1 MAAEGSGHRAA
12 RPWHALRD
20 LPDRTSLRTKLITGL
35 LALVIVAIAAIS
47 ISSVWVLRSYLTSQD
62 DSQLRSV
69 QRAVYTEVVSGE
81 KILVPGDTVPVLP
94 TNNIFA
100 GVQLPGT
107 ALSPPTSQSG
117 IPYGGYGQAQSVP
130 AVPSSELWAIAN
142 SGKFVTVP
150 AQSGSDTW
158 RVITQPIS
166 YLFPTATGTTE
177 QVKGT
182 LVVGADLGNIN
193 ATIGGLA
200 VTILII
206 GLIVVCIL
214 ALAIVMVVRASLRP
228 LVDIEETAGEIAAG
242 HLNRRVPER
251 DPRTEIGS
259 LGRSLNT
266 MLSQIETAFH
276 AQEASE
282 AAAHQS
288 EERMRRFIADASH
301 ELRTPVTAIRG
312 FAEYYRQRGGLVRH
326 WDRDDQA
333 DAADSGAVAS
343 TSGTGLTPRDLDRIM
358 VRVEKEAARMGLLV
372 EDLLLLARLDKQRP
386 LARQPVDML
395 SLAADAVHDTRLLA
409 PARTVDLSVQ
419 PGAAFLVIGDEPRL
433 RQVIGN
439 LMSNALTH
447 TPDGTP
453 IQVSVSSG
461 TLDPQVGDHT
471 PAVILDVT
479 DQGPGMTQEQARRV
493 FERFYRA
500 DQARTRAT
508 GGSGLGLAIVR
519 ALVVAQGGVASVR
532 TAEGQGATFR
542 IALPLAPEALG
553 HPDDS
558 DAPDDP
564 ELTDEAEGTE
574 PADEAHTTSGA
585 ESRSVTRPDGSVLD
599 GQGGAG
605 RGPDLLPVRGAEQAG
620 VHQQRVQLVQRDP
633 GPPARRQRDRV
644 VVADQ
649 DPVQAGRAEQR
660 EHGQVGLAVTA
671 VRRGVNEP
679 APAAGPQH
687 VPGPAVA
694 VDPAWR
700 LGRPGQRTD
709 PVNDR
714 LHQPRV
720 LGPQRAR
727 VHGPG
732 QERQQPAV
740 RVPLGPVR
748 RVRRVVQR
756 QAGDEPRPRRAEA
769 VRAGHVQP
777 GQVRA
782 ELERRLGRGRAG
794 RDHRDDE
801 RLRTDGQYFRHRDG
815 GGLGQPAQAVRLGRE
830 RGRDLRGPG
839 RVLTAAGALTGSRVG
854 LGEGAAPAGQ
864 RDHEVLVAVLR
875 ADDARL
881 ADGQAGE
888 QPDPVRQGG
897 GTAHAGSPGRPSSWA
912 SRAAMT
918 GAAAP
923 SRSST

>member
-1 MAAEGSGHRAA
+1 MAAEQASSGAA
-12 RPWHALRD
+12 RPWQALRD

-35 LALVIVAIAAIS
+35 LALVIVAVAAIS
-47 ISSVWVLRSYLTSQD
+47 ISSVWVLHSYLTSQD
-62 DSQLRSV
+62 DSQLR
-69 QRAVYTEVVSGE
+69 AVYSSAVNQADSF
-81 KILVPGDTVPVLP
+81 VPGQTYRVAG
-94 TNNIFA
+94 TSNIFV
-100 GVQLPGT
+100 GVQEPGT
-107 ALSPPTSQSG
+107 PLSPSGSQSG
-117 IPYGGYGQAQSVP
+117 PSYGGYRQVQSVP
-130 AVPSSELWAIAN
+130 QVSTSQLWAIAN
-142 SGKFVTVP
+142 NGKLMTVP
-150 AQSGSDTW
+150 AQSGPDTW
-158 RVITQPIS
+158 RVITEPVS
-166 YLFPTATGTTE
+166 YQLPTSTGSTE
-177 QVKGT
+177 QVNGT

-200 VTILII
+200 ATTLII
-206 GLIVVCIL
+206 GAIIVCIL

-282 AAAHQS
+282 TAAHQS

-326 WDRDDQA
+326 WDRDEQA
-333 DAADSGAVAS
+333 GTAESAAGAAVTEA
-343 TSGTGLTPRDLDRIM
+343 GLTPRDLDRIM

-409 PARTVDLSVQ
+409 PARTIDLSVQ

-453 IQVSVSSG
+453 IEVSVSSG

-558 DAPDDP
+558 DAADDR
-564 ELTDEAEGTE
+564 ELTDQADGTE
-574 PADEAHTTSGA
+574 
-585 ESRSVTRPDGSVLD
+585 
-599 GQGGAG
+599 
-605 RGPDLLPVRGAEQAG
+605 
-620 VHQQRVQLVQRDP
+620 
-633 GPPARRQRDRV
+633 
-644 VVADQ
+644 
-649 DPVQAGRAEQR
+649 
-660 EHGQVGLAVTA
+660 LA
-671 VRRGVNEP
+671 
-679 APAAGPQH
+679 
-687 VPGPAVA
+687 
-694 VDPAWR
+694 
-700 LGRPGQRTD
+700 
-709 PVNDR
+709 
-714 LHQPRV
+714 
-720 LGPQRAR
+720 
-727 VHGPG
+727 
-732 QERQQPAV
+732 
-740 RVPLGPVR
+740 
-748 RVRRVVQR
+748 
-756 QAGDEPRPRRAEA
+756 
-769 VRAGHVQP
+769 
-777 GQVRA
+777 
-782 ELERRLGRGRAG
+782 
-794 RDHRDDE
+794 DDE
-801 RLRTDGQYFRHRDG
+801 LPHD
-815 GGLGQPAQAVRLGRE
+815 V
-830 RGRDLRGPG
+830 
-839 RVLTAAGALTGSRVG
+839 
-854 LGEGAAPAGQ
+854 
-864 RDHEVLVAVLR
+864 
-875 ADDARL
+875 
-881 ADGQAGE
+881 
-888 QPDPVRQGG
+888 
-897 GTAHAGSPGRPSSWA
+897 
-912 SRAAMT
+912 
-918 GAAAP
+918 
-923 SRSST
+923 